1 MKNKGFTLIE
11 VTVAMGIFSVVSLL
25 VIGSVLMVLNLK
37 TLTRNTKETQQ
48 KLRIA
53 MEMISRDA
61 RQSKSP
67 IVSADGKTLTLTFSN
82 TAVQYYIWGDA
93 TSPYNLGKRSCL
105 NFDTQAGTC
114 MPGQFEPTGIA
125 LLGGLIELDPS
136 SGFTRTKG
144 EPLLYINLNGSIKN
158 ISDNPFYTN
167 DFSMET
173 AVFLEQEGK

>member
-11 VTVAMGIFSVVSLL
+11 ITVAMGIFSVVSLL

-53 MEMISRDA
+53 IEMISRDA

-67 IVSADGKTLTLTFSN
+67 ELSADGKTLTLNFSN
-82 TAVQYYIWGDA
+82 TAVRYYIWGDA
-93 TSPYNLGKRSCL
+93 TNPYNLGKKSCL
-105 NFDTQAGTC
+105 TFDTTAGTC
-114 MPGQFEPTGIA
+114 TTFEPTGIA

-136 SGFTRTKG
+136 SGFERTKG
-144 EPLLYINLNGSIKN
+144 EPLLYINFKGLIKN
-158 ISDNPFYTN
+158 ISDNQFYTN
-167 DFSMET
+167 DFNLET